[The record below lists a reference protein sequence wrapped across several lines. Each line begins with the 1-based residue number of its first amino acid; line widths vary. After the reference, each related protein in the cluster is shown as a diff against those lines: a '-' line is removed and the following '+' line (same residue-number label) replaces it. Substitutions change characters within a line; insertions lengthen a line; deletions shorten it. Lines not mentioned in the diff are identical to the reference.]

1 MTVAQDEEMND
12 AVFTAQACKAL
23 LAYPSKRSTLLP
35 SLTVAE
41 SDLGFMARIFREQ
54 EILCEMSGW
63 RFLDY
68 GG

>member
-1 MTVAQDEEMND
+1 M
-12 AVFTAQACKAL
+12 
-23 LAYPSKRSTLLP
+23 LP

-54 EILCEMSGW
+54 ELLCEMSGW